1 MTSSQFLEAAMLC
14 SFSVGWY
21 FSIAKMLRTRQA
33 SGKSATF
40 VVLICAGYTAG
51 CMAKII
57 DWQDGAPLDP
67 VIWVYVWNLMVTSA
81 DLALVLVLTR
91 RAQRHRAAA

>member
-1 MTSSQFLEAAMLC
+1 MTTPQLLEAAMLC

-21 FSIAKMLRTRQA
+21 FSIAKMLRTGQA
-33 SGKSATF
+33 SGKSAMF
-40 VVLICAGYTAG
+40 VLLICTGYSAG
-51 CMAKII
+51 CAAKVLN
-57 DWQDGAPLDP
+57 WQDGDSFDP

-91 RAQRHRAAA
+91 RARGHRAAA